1 MKPQRGNGL
10 EGHQHLTVGITLG
23 RRYQRSFQMNSKVP
37 YTLHRRPVTLCG
49 TMIYTGVG
57 IYTQP
62 TPVYPIGY

>member
-10 EGHQHLTVGITLG
+10 KGHQHLTVGITLC
-23 RRYQRSFQMNSKVP
+23 RRYQRSFHMNSKVP
-37 YTLHRRPVTLCG
+37 YTLHRHPVTLCG

-62 TPVYPIGY
+62 TPVYPIGN